1 MIRVGIA
8 GLGFMGM
15 IHYLAYQKL
24 KGVKVAA
31 MCEQDRARLA
41 GDWRSIKGN
50 FGPAGTMMDL
60 SGIERYEKL
69 EAMLANLKLDMI
81 DICLPPA
88 AHAPVTI
95 AALKRGKHVFCEK
108 PIALK
113 PVDARRMVRS
123 AKDAGKQLMIGHV
136 LPFFP
141 EYRFAH
147 QAVKGGKHGKLLGGT
162 FKRVISDPL
171 WLKDFYDPAKIGGPM
186 LDLHVHDAHYIRL
199 LFGMPKSVF
208 TTGRMRGEVA
218 EYFNSQFTFDDP
230 KLVVSATGG
239 VIHQQGRGF
248 CAGFEIHLERATLL
262 YDFAVID
269 GKPEVNM
276 PLTVL
281 TSNGKVE
288 RPRMKSADPV
298 DSFADELGEALG
310 SVKTGKP
317 SALLDG
323 QLARDALALCQMQTV
338 SLAKGR
344 PVSVQWR

>member
-8 GLGFMGM
+8 GIGFMGM
-15 IHYLAYQKL
+15 IHYLAYRKV

-31 MCEQDRARLA
+31 MCEQDRTRLA

-60 SGIERYEKL
+60 SGIETYETL
-69 EAMLANLKLDMI
+69 DDLLANKSLDLI

-88 AHAPVTI
+88 AHAPVAI
-95 AALKRGKHVFCEK
+95 AALKKGKHVFCEK
-108 PIALK
+108 PIALRSA
-113 PVDARRMVRS
+113 DARRMVKT
-123 AKDAGKQLMIGHV
+123 AADARKQLMIGQV

-141 EYRFAH
+141 EYAFAH
-147 QAVKGGKHGKLLGGT
+147 RAIKGRKYGKLLGGF
-162 FKRVISDPL
+162 FKRVISDPQ
-171 WLKDFYDPAKIGGPM
+171 WLTGFYDPQKIGGPM

-199 LFGMPKSVF
+199 LFGMPRAVF
-208 TTGRMRGEVA
+208 TSGRMRGKVA
-218 EYFNSQFTFDDP
+218 EYFTSQFLFDDP
-230 KLVVSATGG
+230 KVVVSAMSG

-269 GKPEVNM
+269 GQPQANM

-281 TSNGKVE
+281 TADGKVE
-288 RPRMKSADPV
+288 RPQVNSADPV
-298 DSFADELGEALG
+298 DAFADELAEAART
-310 SVKTGKP
+310 VKTGKP

-323 QLARDALALCQMQTV
+323 ELARDAVILCEKQTS
-338 SLAKGR
+338 SLAR
-344 PVSVQWR
+344 RRLVSV